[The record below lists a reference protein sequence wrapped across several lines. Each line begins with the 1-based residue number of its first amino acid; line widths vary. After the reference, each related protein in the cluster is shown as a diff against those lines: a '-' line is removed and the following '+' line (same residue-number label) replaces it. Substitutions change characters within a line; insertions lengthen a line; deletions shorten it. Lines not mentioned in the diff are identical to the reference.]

1 MSRIILTTVECL
13 LGGLRLTGQE
23 AIELDKKLEIDIVA
37 LGRFA
42 MGAPNVMD
50 IQIDTCSVL
59 ACRKSKSWI
68 SSRCSFRLVLV
79 KRWARCF

>member
-1 MSRIILTTVECL
+1 MSF
-13 LGGLRLTGQE
+13 GGLRLTGQE
-23 AIELDKKLEIDIVA
+23 AVELHEKLEIDIVA

-50 IQIDTCSVL
+50 VQIDTYSVL
-59 ACRKSKSWI
+59 ACCKSKSLI
-68 SSRCSFRLVLV
+68 SSRCSSRLVLV